1 MNEQIYLRPIN
12 LEDTEN
18 VVRWRN
24 SEHVRKYFIYQADF
38 TVESH
43 VRWMK
48 EKVETGEVAQ
58 FIIVESDSQRDIG
71 SVFLRD
77 IDWVHNKAEYG
88 IFIGEESAKGKGYGT
103 LAAKKIL
110 EYAFDNLKLHRI
122 YLRVL
127 ADNQRAIVS
136 YKKAGF
142 VQEGVLKDD
151 VLIRGEYK
159 DVVWMAIINPNN

>member
-77 IDWVHNKAEYG
+77 IDLAHSKAEYG
-88 IFIGEESAKGKGYGT
+88 IFIGEESAKGKGYGS

>member
-12 LEDTEN
+12 IEDTEN

-88 IFIGEESAKGKGYGT
+88 IFIGEESAKGKGYGS

-127 ADNQRAIVS
+127 ADNQRAIAS